1 MSMFLIHVTIE
12 LLLSSSVGLG
22 DLGIVSIDIIT
33 MSTFH
38 IAPLGWEVMVL
49 LVKRHAVLP
58 VGHEAA
64 LVALDHLQ
72 LVTMLL
78 LLVLS
83 HIPNGGCSEI
93 AKYTFL
99 NLTTAF
105 TVIRLLLVVIILTL
119 ILGFIF
125 NS

>member
-1 MSMFLIHVTIE
+1 MSVLLIHVTIE
-12 LLLSSSVGLG
+12 LLLSSSVGLR
-22 DLGIVSIDIIT
+22 DLGIVSIDVVAV
-33 MSTFH
+33 STLY
-38 IAPLGWEVMVL
+38 IAPLGWEVVVL

-58 VGHEAA
+58 VGHKAA

-72 LVTMLL
+72 LVAVLL

-83 HIPNGGCSEI
+83 HFSHSCCGEI
-93 AKYTFL
+93 AKSTL
-99 NLTTAF
+99 LDLTTAF
-105 TVIRLLLVVIILTL
+105 AVLRLLLVVIILTL